1 MLKLRHVL
9 RYFTEGNS
17 EKNKQRGS
25 KSIKIIIF
33 KQPNSSLHS
42 LKKQQLRVVS
52 LQRYRGVNMC
62 VFSTLIEHRLPKRL

>member
-25 KSIKIIIF
+25 NSIKIIIF

-42 LKKQQLRVVS
+42 LKKQSLRGGQFTELESGQHVRFIQIFIV
-52 LQRYRGVNMC
+52 Y
-62 VFSTLIEHRLPKRL
+62 